1 VYPDGRRTDR
11 ARRMIPGAASSGSD
25 VILKS
30 GNVRWKPALA
40 IALLVAGASYA
51 LWQWRLQVRVG
62 PLEPDWPA
70 VVTVLAG
77 DGVAGM
83 RDGDASRA
91 RFSDPFGVAVA
102 ADGSIYLAD
111 AGDAQ
116 RIRRITPDGRVST
129 LAGGGLGYVD
139 GAGSIARFD
148 TPSALAIDA
157 AGALYVADTGNHVIR
172 RITPDGLVSTI
183 AGDGVAGYRDGPA
196 AEARFNGP
204 VGVAVDGAG
213 RVIVADTYNDRI
225 RSIEADGT
233 VTTVAGSGRRGRADG
248 ASAEAEFDTPCAVG
262 LDSGGNVYVADTGND
277 ALRRIDPDGS
287 VSTVDAAGAE
297 ALFRPIGLAV
307 TSDGIIYAADEWGR
321 VVEVTPGGR
330 ARTIAGSSPGFADGD
345 GAAARFRGPA
355 GVAIVAPGRLVV
367 ADSRNAVVRL
377 VAARSQLELRLPA
390 SPLIAPAFDAD
401 AFDLPPLWWP
411 FDSMTG
417 PFEITGTMGEAR
429 GEDGTERFH
438 AGVDVSGDQ
447 GMSVFTVRPGV
458 VASPVAATGFGTLS
472 ESVRI
477 GPIAYV
483 HLRVGRR
490 AGNEQIDRSRFVPSF
505 DETGALVGMR
515 VRRGARFITGERIGT
530 LNAFNHAHI
539 NVGWP
544 GEEVNPLRFR
554 LVQFEDTVPPTIA
567 GVSLFSEQGEPL
579 TRRERRRLVVAGR
592 VQIVVDAWDQVDGN
606 EPRRRLG
613 LYSLGYQ
620 VLHPNGSPAPG
631 FDAPRE
637 TIVFDRFAGDDGA
650 ARVVFAPG
658 SGIPFYGRRR
668 TRFLYTV
675 TNTFRGGIASPGWWD
690 TGSLP
695 PGDYTLRI
703 FAGDIRGNLAL
714 ANRDVPVIV
723 GAPPHSP

>member
-1 VYPDGRRTDR
+1 MVRS
-11 ARRMIPGAASSGSD
+11 AD

-30 GNVRWKPALA
+30 GIVTRWKPTLA
-40 IALLVAGASYA
+40 IALLLAGASYA
-51 LWQWRLQVRVG
+51 LLLWRLQSRVG
-62 PLEPDWPA
+62 PLEPDWTA
-70 VVTVLAG
+70 VVSVLAG
-77 DGVAGM
+77 DGVIGT
-83 RDGDASRA
+83 RDGDAGRA
-91 RFSDPFGVAVA
+91 RFADPFGVAVA
-102 ADGSIYLAD
+102 ADGSIYVAD
-111 AGDAQ
+111 AGEAQ
-116 RIRRITPDGRVST
+116 RIRRIAPDGRVST
-129 LAGGGLGYVD
+129 FAGGGLGYAN
-139 GAGSIARFD
+139 GAGSNARFN

-172 RITPDGLVSTI
+172 RITPEGVVSTI

-196 AEARFNGP
+196 AGARFNGP
-204 VGVAVDGAG
+204 VGVAIDGAG

-225 RSIEADGT
+225 RAIAADGT
-233 VTTVAGSGRRGRADG
+233 VTTIAGSGRRGRADG
-248 ASAEAEFDTPCAVG
+248 AATAAEFDTPCAVA
-262 LDSGGNVYVADTGND
+262 LDSRGTVYVADTGND

-287 VSTVDAAGAE
+287 VSTVDAAGVDG
-297 ALFRPIGLAV
+297 LFRPVGVAV
-307 TSDGIIYAADEWGR
+307 TSDGIIHATDERGR
-321 VVEVTPGGR
+321 VVEVAPGRR
-330 ARTIAGSSPGFADGD
+330 ARTIAGSSPGFADGN

-377 VAARSQLELRLPA
+377 VAARSQLELGVPA

-401 AFDLPPLWWP
+401 AFDLPPLLWP
-411 FDSMTG
+411 FDSMIG

-429 GEDGTERFH
+429 GDDGTERFH

-458 VASPVAATGFGTLS
+458 VASPVAATAFGTLS
-472 ESVRI
+472 ESIRI

-490 AGNEQIDRSRFVPSF
+490 SSGEQIDRSRFVPSF

-515 VRRGARFITGERIGT
+515 VRRGARFATGERIGT

-544 GEEVNPLRFR
+544 GEEINPLRFR

-567 GVSLFSEQGEPL
+567 GVTLFSDQGEPL
-579 TRRERRRLVVAGR
+579 TRRERRRVVVAGR
-592 VQIVVDAWDQVDGN
+592 VQVVVDAWDQVDGN

-613 LYSLGYQ
+613 LYSVGYQ
-620 VLHPNGSPAPG
+620 VLDANGTPAPG
-631 FDAPRE
+631 FAAPRE
-637 TIVFDRFAGDDGA
+637 TIVFDRFAGDDDA

-675 TNTFRGGIASPGWWD
+675 TNTFRGGIASTGWWD
-690 TGSLP
+690 AGSLP

-703 FAGDIRGNLAL
+703 LAGDIRGNLAL
-714 ANRDVPVIV
+714 ANRDVPITI
-723 GAPPHSP
+723 GASGATRPYVSP